1 MKQPGRLTRFHQSLP
16 AQAAIVTSNLNRYYL
31 SGFLGTAGTLLVT
44 KDKVFYLADGRYF
57 EAVSQKVPFA
67 KAVLV
72 KSKGWDELAALCA
85 ELDIGQLAFEDLEM
99 TVASYRALEKAM
111 PGVSLVGLADAL
123 PRQRAIK
130 DEQELSL
137 IQKAQSVTDR
147 AYQELLNFIRAGVT
161 EREVAHRLEE
171 LMAGFGGQG
180 LAFDTIAVAGTHSS
194 QPHGRPSDYVLA
206 DGDFLT
212 LDFGAAYEGYCS
224 DMTRTVAI
232 GHATDEMRLVYGTV
246 LEAQQRAIEMIA
258 AGVSCREV
266 DALARSVMQKQGF
279 EQYFVHSLG
288 HSFGMEIHEQPGLS
302 QASEQTRE
310 AGMVMTVEPGIYLPG
325 RFGVRIEDDVFVT
338 QTGCINLTASP
349 KELLIL

>member
-1 MKQPGRLTRFHQSLP
+1 M
-16 AQAAIVTSNLNRYYL
+16 
-31 SGFLGTAGTLLVT
+31 T

-85 ELDIGQLAFEDLEM
+85 ELGIGQLAFEDLEM

-258 AGVSCREV
+258 AGVS
-266 DALARSVMQKQGF
+266 
-279 EQYFVHSLG
+279 
-288 HSFGMEIHEQPGLS
+288 FGMEIHEQPGLS
-302 QASEQTRE
+302 QASEQTLE